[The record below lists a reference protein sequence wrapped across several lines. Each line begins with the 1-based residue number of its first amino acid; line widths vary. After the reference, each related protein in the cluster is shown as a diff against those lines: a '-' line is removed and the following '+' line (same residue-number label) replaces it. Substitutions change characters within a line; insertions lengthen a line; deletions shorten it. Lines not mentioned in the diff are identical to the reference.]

1 MDHARQQAVDR
12 YFAAIADLDADAFV
26 ACFAPGATSHDP
38 VGARPSE
45 GEAGLRRFF
54 GGITRTFRR
63 MVLTPDDTF
72 HAGGS
77 VAVKWTGRGETH
89 DGVAV
94 EYSGIDVFEV
104 DDEGRITRLDAYW
117 DPTQLFSQLGSG

>member
-1 MDHARQQAVDR
+1 VDQDRQRTVDR
-12 YFAAIADLDADAFV
+12 YFGAIAALDEDAFV
-26 ACFAPGATSHDP
+26 ATFAADGVSYDP
-38 VGARPSE
+38 VGAEPSA
-45 GEAGLRRFF
+45 GEEGLRRFF
-54 GGITRTFRR
+54 AGITGTFRE

-117 DPTQLFSQLGSG
+117 DPKQLFSQLGSG